1 MTNSGNRA
9 QESVLFIC
17 MQKFKKH
24 LTARWVLSC
33 SSTQKPL
40 TSLQNKEKGK
50 KEGINITKI
59 KDKENCKDLMTT
71 WINSH
76 GQILNLDDQEDT
88 TVFDRNKEAGVTVL
102 PTVEDQ
108 TKHDSSM
115 N

>member
-1 MTNSGNRA
+1 
-9 QESVLFIC
+9 
-17 MQKFKKH
+17 
-24 LTARWVLSC
+24 
-33 SSTQKPL
+33 
-40 TSLQNKEKGK
+40 
-50 KEGINITKI
+50 
-59 KDKENCKDLMTT
+59 MTT